1 MKKLNIIINERIY
14 QDQNYFYSENIDC
27 KSIVEG
33 LKEKFELKLFARR
46 TKVKKKNKIFFF
58 DIILSN
64 NIFVFL
70 FNIIISLRYKK
81 IVLI

>member
-14 QDQNYFYSENIDC
+14 QDQNFFYSENIDC

-46 TKVKKKNKIFFF
+46 TKVKKKIKYFFLTLSCQIIFFF
-58 DIILSN
+58 FYLIL
-64 NIFVFL
+64 FFL
-70 FNIIISLRYKK
+70 
-81 IVLI
+81 